1 MNGGNATA
9 EAVTR
14 LTPHFHDITIENV
27 TVTGAKVAMQVDGLP
42 EAPIQSVMLKN
53 VKIDADKGATIQQA
67 TVVSRGLVVHAKSGP
82 PITVGAG
89 AKGSL
94 K

>member
-27 TVTGAKVAMQVDGLP
+27 KVTGAKIAMQVDGLP
-42 EAPIQSVMLKN
+42 EAPILSVTLKN
-53 VKIDADKGATIQQA
+53 VTIDADQGTTIQQA
-67 TVVSRGLVVHAKSGP
+67 AVVSQGFVVHAKNGQ
-82 PITVGAG
+82 PITLGAG
-89 AKGSL
+89 AKVSL